1 MELQSERRIVRSLQL
16 NELAVGGI
24 IPMFRRRRLPRDE
37 AAGECQGQLL
47 CEAVAERDADLV
59 DTLLQQG
66 ADPRTVRAPGGGFVC
81 RNCPGQSCPGALHR
95 VWSFGLSLTPKA
107 PDGGEVAPLLRIFSS
122 LIRAGASVDAPNPAG
137 ESVQGLVEACAEA
150 GNAVAAD
157 VLATVAQLR
166 AEGEAAGTELLQ
178 AAEQGESARVAELL
192 RDPELNQLR
201 GRGAPP
207 LAETATVRADPNFR
221 DQDGLS
227 ALHWALVRGHV
238 NAAEALLAN
247 GADPNLT
254 DEWGLAAAHAPFA
267 DSAGRAAALKGEDDK
282 GMHPLSHE
290 KRLHAVR
297 LHAVL
302 ELLIE
307 YGVDL
312 NAKDA
317 FGGGTILHYA
327 LEDTAIE
334 TAEGLILNGAK
345 GDIADAQGK
354 TALEILAG
362 HPAGRKLTDVMKRT
376 AAAAADAERDPEGC
390 VPFPT
395 VRAAKEATD
404 KAEGKPAAAKAASA
418 SQSSAQ
424 QALFGGRAKLSRQ
437 ASSTSSRQRDSDEE
451 SEGKTHDH
459 CWHLGCILP
468 RVPTT
473 IVRTGSDLFDGFDD
487 VLTQPWEELS
497 AEQQEAAKV
506 LGWDRARWGDAAKYS
521 LRMVGRNFSELTA
534 EEEEACGELEIDED
548 DWDDMEVFREAA
560 EPEPEPEPEEAA
572 AGGSAPLA
580 SSASA
585 GADRLMSDAALA
597 RYRSQTVEE
606 VSSLLSTSQHVAT
619 CLLSKHH
626 WDSGAI
632 RSQCADKWFGDGRV
646 GLLESIG
653 VSAGQEEEK
662 PQPAGQERVEC
673 YVCFEDKLPSEVSQ
687 NRCGHVFCNDCW
699 ALHLA
704 ETIGDGTLHPPC
716 MDTTCKVAVSE
727 NMIRKLAPASA
738 LDKFQRFSLAQM
750 IEEHGLLKKCRTP

>member
-1 MELQSERRIVRSLQL
+1 
-16 NELAVGGI
+16 
-24 IPMFRRRRLPRDE
+24 MFRRRRLPRDE
-37 AAGECQGQLL
+37 GAGECQGQLL

-66 ADPRTVRAPGGGFVC
+66 ADPRTVRAPGGFVC

-107 PDGGEVAPLLRIFSS
+107 PDGDDVAPLLRIFSS
-122 LIRAGASVDAPNPAG
+122 LIRAGASVDAPNAAG
-137 ESVQGLVEACAEA
+137 ESVQALVEARAEA
-150 GNAVAAD
+150 GNAAAAD

-207 LAETATVRADPNFR
+207 LAEAAPVRADPNFQ

-247 GADPNLT
+247 GADPTLT

-307 YGVDL
+307 YRVDL

-327 LEDTAIE
+327 SQDTATE

-354 TALEILAG
+354 TALDILAD
-362 HPAGRKLTDVMKRT
+362 HPAGRKLADVMKRT
-376 AAAAADAERDPEGC
+376 AAAAADAERDPERVEGC

-424 QALFGGRAKLSRQ
+424 QALFGGRAKLTRQ
-437 ASSTSSRQRDSDEE
+437 ASSASSRQRDSDEE
-451 SEGKTHDH
+451 SEG
-459 CWHLGCILP
+459 
-468 RVPTT
+468 
-473 IVRTGSDLFDGFDD
+473 SDLFDGFDE

-497 AEQQEAAKV
+497 AEQQAAAKV

-560 EPEPEPEPEEAA
+560 EPEPEPEPEEVAG
-572 AGGSAPLA
+572 GGSAPLA

-597 RYRSQTVEE
+597 RYRSQTVDE

-632 RSQCADKWFGDGRV
+632 RSQCADKWFGDGRA

-704 ETIGDGTLHPPC
+704 ETIGDGTLYPPC

-727 NMIRKLAPASA
+727 RMIRKL
-738 LDKFQRFSLAQM
+738 
-750 IEEHGLLKKCRTP
+750 